1 MLIKCEHQKEFSK
14 NLIKMRK
21 WTQMCEKLGSSHF
34 FQPAFGEILL
44 NLRRYFGNSKTTW
57 KKKYYRVNT
66 SNGEENIL
74 YVYSRVH
81 ALTNLCPIHI
91 AEWKCK

>member
-1 MLIKCEHQKEFSK
+1 
-14 NLIKMRK
+14 MRK
-21 WTQMCEKLGSSHF
+21 
-34 FQPAFGEILL
+34 
-44 NLRRYFGNSKTTW
+44 NYN
-57 KKKYYRVNT
+57 RVNT